1 MSKFVDNY
9 YCYYHC
15 WWFWM
20 CQSHMRKTLLQRSM
34 SPSNT
39 VGIPQFRTFFT
50 KLTLTKINDNGNT
63 QSHGAID
70 NNFMFE
76 HFNQVG
82 NIVIMKCYLKQYYN
96 MLKRRYV
103 CYHCSKSGLM
113 FNKLS
118 SQQQKVKDYK
128 EKCINIKLFI
138 HINKMNLIEAVKFKN

>member
-1 MSKFVDNY
+1 
-9 YCYYHC
+9 
-15 WWFWM
+15 M

-96 MLKRRYV
+96 MLNCRYV
-103 CYHCSKSGLM
+103 CYHCSKSGL
-113 FNKLS
+113 LL
-118 SQQQKVKDYK
+118 Q
-128 EKCINIKLFI
+128 IK
-138 HINKMNLIEAVKFKN
+138 